1 MSRFHQRPVLLVVD
15 DDRDLCR
22 LVKRLLEPLGYE
34 VHEASTAGR
43 ALAVAAHERPAAV
56 LLDVHLPD
64 MSGYEVCRRLR
75 DDFGDDIA
83 IVFLSGKRTEE
94 FDRTAGMLLGA
105 DDYIVKPF
113 RVGELIARAR
123 AFLRRR
129 GPAPTM
135 FRFGECEVDLRTRRV
150 TRRGE
155 EVELTAKEFAMLAY
169 FCSRPGCALSRD
181 VILGAVWGNAVF
193 VTPRSIDRCIATL
206 RAKIEDDPHRP
217 VFIQTIRD
225 IGYRFEPNGS

>member
-1 MSRFHQRPVLLVVD
+1 MSRFHQRPVVLVVD
-15 DDRDLCR
+15 DNRDLCR

-64 MSGYEVCRRLR
+64 ISGYEVCRRLR

-83 IVFLSGKRTEE
+83 IVFLSGERTEE

-113 RVGELIARAR
+113 TRGEFIARVRR
-123 AFLRRR
+123 AIDRS
-129 GPAPTM
+129 PAYPQ
-135 FRFGECEVDLRTRRV
+135 
-150 TRRGE
+150 
-155 EVELTAKEFAMLAY
+155 
-169 FCSRPGCALSRD
+169 LS
-181 VILGAVWGNAVF
+181 GNL
-193 VTPRSIDRCIATL
+193 TPRELEVLKLLADGLGQKKIAQALFITPKTVATHIQRIL
-206 RAKIEDDPHRP
+206 TKLDVHSRAEAVAYAHRSRLFDAP
-217 VFIQTIRD
+217 
-225 IGYRFEPNGS
+225 

>member
-64 MSGYEVCRRLR
+64 ISGYEVCRRLR

-83 IVFLSGKRTEE
+83 IVFLSGERTEE

-113 RVGELIARAR
+113 TRGEFIARVRR
-123 AFLRRR
+123 AIDRS
-129 GPAPTM
+129 PT
-135 FRFGECEVDLRTRRV
+135 
-150 TRRGE
+150 
-155 EVELTAKEFAMLAY
+155 Y
-169 FCSRPGCALSRD
+169 PPLS
-181 VILGAVWGNAVF
+181 GNL
-193 VTPRSIDRCIATL
+193 TPRELEVLKLLADGLGQKKIAQALFITPKTVATHIQRIL
-206 RAKIEDDPHRP
+206 TKLDVHSRAEAVAYAHRSRLFDAP
-217 VFIQTIRD
+217 
-225 IGYRFEPNGS
+225 